1 MKTKTLSIAAAALA
15 LAGCVSDGPKFGKG
29 ACDVNPSD
37 PVVGNWGLDLG
48 YDFMPAGSMIA
59 TRDADGTAQ
68 ALVLWRWASPT
79 KMENVK
85 FVGNRFSFDHPWGFK
100 ISGFVQGCCL
110 TATAIRKD
118 GLGETAITG
127 RRNPPICPKA
137 STKDAKLGE
146 PIDLLK
152 DGLGGWET
160 MGTNGKNGWIVS
172 EEKGE
177 KVLSNKLGLNKDG
190 KWAGGGLNLKTKRS
204 DFYDFN
210 LEYDVRVPAGSNSGV
225 YLRGRYE
232 IQVLDSYGK
241 PVDCHNMAAYYG
253 RVTPSVAAEKKPG
266 EWQHVDCWFVN
277 RHCTI
282 ILNGKVTMDN
292 APVYGVT
299 GGARNADVGSL
310 GPIVLQGDHF
320 ITDVVQKL
328 VYFAGVVATHLDFK
342 FLFLDHRHSDSHK
355 HKLLSLLT
363 NTIT

>member
-15 LAGCVSDGPKFGKG
+15 LAGCVCDGSKFGKG

-127 RRNPPICPKA
+127 RRNPPICPNA

-152 DGLGGWET
+152 DGLDGWET

-210 LEYDVRVPAGSNSGV
+210 LE
-225 YLRGRYE
+225 
-232 IQVLDSYGK
+232 
-241 PVDCHNMAAYYG
+241 
-253 RVTPSVAAEKKPG
+253 
-266 EWQHVDCWFVN
+266 
-277 RHCTI
+277 
-282 ILNGKVTMDN
+282 
-292 APVYGVT
+292 
-299 GGARNADVGSL
+299 
-310 GPIVLQGDHF
+310 
-320 ITDVVQKL
+320 
-328 VYFAGVVATHLDFK
+328 
-342 FLFLDHRHSDSHK
+342 
-355 HKLLSLLT
+355 
-363 NTIT
+363 

>member
-1 MKTKTLSIAAAALA
+1 
-15 LAGCVSDGPKFGKG
+15 
-29 ACDVNPSD
+29 
-37 PVVGNWGLDLG
+37 
-48 YDFMPAGSMIA
+48 MPAGSMIA

-127 RRNPPICPKA
+127 RRNPPICPNA

-190 KWAGGGLNLKTKRS
+190 KWAGGGLDLKTKRS

-253 RVTPSVAAEKKPG
+253 RVTPSVSGGAIDANEFKPG
-266 EWQHVDCWFVN
+266 
-277 RHCTI
+277 
-282 ILNGKVTMDN
+282 
-292 APVYGVT
+292 
-299 GGARNADVGSL
+299 
-310 GPIVLQGDHF
+310 PIYLQGDHS
-320 ITDVVQKL
+320 D
-328 VYFAGVVATHLDFK
+328 ADFK
-342 FLFLDHRHSDSHK
+342 NMVLRPAV
-355 HKLLSLLT
+355 
-363 NTIT
+363 N

>member
-1 MKTKTLSIAAAALA
+1 MTSQAPLPNLE
-15 LAGCVSDGPKFGKG
+15 
-29 ACDVNPSD
+29 PSQTQ
-37 PVVGNWGLDLG
+37 
-48 YDFMPAGSMIA
+48 PAS
-59 TRDADGTAQ
+59 
-68 ALVLWRWASPT
+68 
-79 KMENVK
+79 
-85 FVGNRFSFDHPWGFK
+85 
-100 ISGFVQGCCL
+100 
-110 TATAIRKD
+110 AIRKD

-127 RRNPPICPKA
+127 RRNPPICPNA

-190 KWAGGGLNLKTKRS
+190 KWAGGGLNLTTKRS

-253 RVTPSVAAEKKPG
+253 RVTPSVSAEKKPG
-266 EWQHVDCWFVN
+266 EWQHVSVTLYK
-277 RHCTI
+277 RHLTVVLNGTTI
-282 ILNGKVTMDN
+282 IDDV
-292 APVYGVT
+292 PVVGVT
-299 GGARNADVGSL
+299 GGAIDANEFKP
-310 GPIVLQGDHF
+310 GPIYLQGDHS
-320 ITDVVQKL
+320 D
-328 VYFAGVVATHLDFK
+328 ADFK
-342 FLFLDHRHSDSHK
+342 NMVLRPAV
-355 HKLLSLLT
+355 
-363 NTIT
+363 N

>member
-15 LAGCVSDGPKFGKG
+15 LAGCVCDGPKFGKG

-37 PVVGNWGLDLG
+37 PVVGNWSLDLG

-59 TRDADGTAQ
+59 TRDADGSAQ

-100 ISGFVQGCCL
+100 VEGFVQGCCL

-127 RRNPPICPKA
+127 RRNPPICPNV

-152 DGLGGWET
+152 DGIGGWET

-266 EWQHVDCWFVN
+266 EWQHVSVTLYK
-277 RHCTI
+277 RHLTVVLNGTTI
-282 ILNGKVTMDN
+282 IDN
-292 APVYGVT
+292 APVVGVT
-299 GGARNADVGSL
+299 GGAIDANEFKP
-310 GPIVLQGDHF
+310 GPIYLQGDHS
-320 ITDVVQKL
+320 D
-328 VYFAGVVATHLDFK
+328 ADFK
-342 FLFLDHRHSDSHK
+342 NMVLRPAV
-355 HKLLSLLT
+355 
-363 NTIT
+363 N